1 MRTTKSQMF
10 PLLTSTFFAH
20 LLPHDNH
27 SLKVTQCSVPFSL
40 PLFPCFSLQAHL
52 SVFLSSFSVL
62 LEKSLFFCPYF
73 IFLCLCVSFNP
84 SVCLPFLIYIRF
96 SHLWLYFYLSDGLSL
111 FLLLFSLCLY
121 QSTYQSMS
129 KSLSAFLSIN
139 LSIQAPIEY
148 SFCWISL
155 ESLQPTIC
163 HAAIFCLQNQPASI
177 FTTIVTEFSFLSRC

>member
-1 MRTTKSQMF
+1 MF
-10 PLLTSTFFAH
+10 PH
-20 LLPHDNH
+20 LLLHFLLIYYHMTIILLRSHSARSH
-27 SLKVTQCSVPFSL
+27 SL
-40 PLFPCFSLQAHL
+40 
-52 SVFLSSFSVL
+52 FLSFPVSLSRPIYLYFCTSFSVL

-96 SHLWLYFYLSDGLSL
+96 SHLWLYFYLSNSLSL

-121 QSTYQSMS
+121 QSTYHSMS

-163 HAAIFCLQNQPASI
+163 HAPIFCLQNQPASI